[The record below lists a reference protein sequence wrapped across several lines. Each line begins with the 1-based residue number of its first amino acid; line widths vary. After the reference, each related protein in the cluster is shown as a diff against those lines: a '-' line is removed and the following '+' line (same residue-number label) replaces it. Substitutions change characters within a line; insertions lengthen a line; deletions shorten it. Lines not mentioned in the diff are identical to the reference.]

1 MGRTL
6 VMPCA
11 GLGSR
16 LGEFT
21 KNYSKAMCTLGVRPI
36 FSYILGRWWNP
47 DDEIIILL
55 GYKGDLLKQAIQAY
69 YPGWN
74 IKFVNVDKYEGE
86 GSGLGYSLSC
96 ASDLLQKPFWFW
108 SCDTVLYD
116 ENAFPASQG
125 LLQVNRLPDCQ
136 ENTIFV
142 SDCPVNGPNLNYR
155 CATIQMADN
164 SNYGDNKWKMVR
176 LLPKESTEHR
186 YPYIGVSF
194 IKDYE
199 AFWKAADDN
208 FDAFIA
214 SGESWCLNALKD
226 VYVQEIKHDKWIDT
240 GNRTIFEKA
249 KKDFAERTSC
259 NILEKPDEAIWIKDY
274 DEVIKFHVDTDF
286 IAKRVERAKN
296 MLNDKQKKAGICVP
310 EIVAHS
316 ANTYTYKW
324 TPGSV
329 MSTNLNPNIFVRLL
343 DSFVS
348 NAELVEVS
356 DNYKKDF
363 YKKFYDDKTV
373 KRIKKFMEQTGEP
386 DEEVVI
392 NGVVCPPVL
401 QILDHFDLDASYHI
415 SRSMK
420 MSKNVHGDFHLENI
434 IYDKESD
441 AYTLLDWRQGFEGD
455 DYNIGDISYDLAK
468 MMHSLIVNHE
478 MVKNNKFWVNSSRE
492 NGVLSVKIDIYN
504 TFVES
509 KCLEKLKK
517 WIADEYGKEEVNKVE
532 LLTALIFL
540 NICACH
546 TYPYSK
552 FLFYLGRYLLQ
563 EVLIR
568 RKYGE

>member
-36 FSYILGRWWNP
+36 FSYILGRWWNH

-69 YPGWN
+69 YPDWN

-96 ASDLLQKPFWFW
+96 ARDLLQKPFWFW
-108 SCDTVLYD
+108 SCDTILYD
-116 ENAFPASQG
+116 ANEFPAARG
-125 LLQVNRLPDCQ
+125 FLPVNRLPDCQ
-136 ENTIFV
+136 ENTVFV
-142 SDCPVNGPNLNYR
+142 SDHSIVGPNLDYR
-155 CATIQMADN
+155 CATIQKVD
-164 SNYGDNKWKMVR
+164 GELKWKMVR

-208 FDAFIA
+208 FDAFVA
-214 SGESWCLNALKD
+214 SGESWCINALKD

-240 GNRTIFEKA
+240 GNRTIFERE
-249 KKDFAERTSC
+249 KKDFAERTLY
-259 NILEKPDEAIWIKDY
+259 NILEKPDEAIWVNNHNE
-274 DEVIKFHVDTDF
+274 EVIKFHVDTDF
-286 IAKRVERAKN
+286 IAKRVERAN
-296 MLNDKQKKAGICVP
+296 IMLNDKQKKAGIRVP
-310 EIVAHS
+310 EIVAHTP
-316 ANTYTYKW
+316 NTYTYKYS
-324 TPGSV
+324 PGCV
-329 MSTNLNPNIFVRLL
+329 MSTNLNPNIFVKLL
-343 DSFVS
+343 DSFIS
-348 NAELVEVS
+348 NAELVEV
-356 DNYKKDF
+356 DDKYKQDF
-363 YKKFYDDKTV
+363 CKKFYYDKTI

-386 DEEVVI
+386 DEEVII
-392 NGVVCPPVL
+392 NGLVCPP
-401 QILDHFDLDASYHI
+401 ILKFLDKFDLFYDFSKFA
-415 SRSMK
+415 K

-434 IYDKESD
+434 LYDKKSD
-441 AYTLLDWRQGFEGD
+441 TYTLLDWRQGFEGE
-455 DYNIGDISYDLAK
+455 DYNIGDINYDLAK

-492 NGVLSVKIDIYN
+492 NGVLSVKIDIHN

-517 WIADEYGKEEVNKVE
+517 WIAEKYGQEDVIKVE
-532 LLTALIFL
+532 RLTALIFL

-563 EVLIR
+563 ENFI
-568 RKYGE
+568 

>member
-69 YPGWN
+69 YPDWN

-96 ASDLLQKPFWFW
+96 ARELLQKPFWFW
-108 SCDTVLYD
+108 SCDTILYD
-116 ENAFPASQG
+116 ENEFPISHGATSYK
-125 LLQVNRLPDCQ
+125 LPDCQ

-142 SDCPVNGPNLNYR
+142 SDQPVSGTNLDYR
-155 CATIQMADN
+155 CAMIQSADDGDN
-164 SNYGDNKWKMVR
+164 SCKMVR
-176 LLPKESTEHR
+176 LLPKESTEYR

-194 IKDYE
+194 IKNYE

-208 FDAFIA
+208 FDAFVA

-226 VYVQEIKHDKWIDT
+226 VFIQEIKHKTWIDT
-240 GNRTIFEKA
+240 GNRAVFENA
-249 KKDFAERTSC
+249 KKMFAESTEF
-259 NILEKPDEAIWIKDY
+259 NILEKPDEAIWINDCGN
-274 DEVIKFHVDTDF
+274 VIKFHVDTDF

-296 MLNDKQKKAGICVP
+296 MLNEKQKKAGIRVP
-310 EIVAHS
+310 EVVAHS

-329 MSTNLNPNIFVRLL
+329 MSTNLNKNIFVKLL
-343 DSFVS
+343 DSFIS
-348 NAELVEVS
+348 NAELVEV
-356 DNYKKDF
+356 DDKYKQDF
-363 YKKFYDDKTV
+363 YKKFYYEKTI

-386 DEEVVI
+386 DEEVII
-392 NGVVCPPVL
+392 NGLVCPPVL
-401 QILDHFDLDASYHI
+401 PFLERIELSVIHNVSKFA
-415 SRSMK
+415 K
-420 MSKNVHGDFHLENI
+420 MSRNVHGDFHLENI
-434 IYDKESD
+434 IYDKEKD
-441 AYTLLDWRQGFEGD
+441 TFTLLDWRQGFDGD
-455 DYNIGDISYDLAK
+455 DYNIGDINYDLAK

-478 MVKNNKFWVNSSRE
+478 MVKNNLFKVKSSRE
-492 NGVLSVKIDIYN
+492 NGVLSVEIDIHN
-504 TFVES
+504 TFIES

-517 WIADEYGKEEVNKVE
+517 WIVDEYGKDEAIRVE
-532 LLTALIFL
+532 FFTALIFL

-563 EVLIR
+563 ENVIR
-568 RKYGE
+568 SKYGE